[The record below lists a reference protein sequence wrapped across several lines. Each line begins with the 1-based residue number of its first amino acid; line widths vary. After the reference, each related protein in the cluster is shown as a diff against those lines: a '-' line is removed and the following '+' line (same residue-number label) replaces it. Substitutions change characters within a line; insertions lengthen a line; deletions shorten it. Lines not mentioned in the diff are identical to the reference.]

1 MRRLKERHLSLA
13 AVAMLVGCGTG
24 SQPNLAPA
32 GPLVRLLGAHAANAV
47 RGESGRSWFAHAA
60 VSQDLLYVSDPQGM
74 RVIVY
79 SFPYAKVVGVLR
91 GLDSPAG
98 ECVDKAQ
105 NVWITDTYSSELV
118 EYAHGA
124 TKRIA
129 KLADTNQYPID
140 CSIDTLSGNLAVANT
155 ENSSWGQ
162 GSIAIY
168 TGASGTPKVYS
179 FPKLYY
185 PFFLG
190 YDDASNLFIDGE
202 GRGGA
207 FVFGELP
214 AGSSK
219 FTEITLHKTFELAG
233 GVLWDGAYVT
243 VGDEGAGVVYQTTGA
258 AGQIVGTTQLAGAQ
272 NVVQYWIPKLGN
284 GSQHQQ
290 GSKLVGPNLNGA
302 SVMFWKYPSGGQA
315 TKTVDGPNA
324 PFGTAISKPL
334 AKR

>member
-1 MRRLKERHLSLA
+1 MRRLKERFLSLA
-13 AVAMLVGCGTG
+13 GVAMLVGCASG

-32 GPLVRLLGAHAANAV
+32 GPLARLLGPYAANAV
-47 RGESGRSWFAHAA
+47 RDDRGHSWFAHAA
-60 VSQDLLYVSDPQGM
+60 VSENLLYVSDPQGR
-74 RVIVY
+74 RVIIY

-118 EYAHGA
+118 EYAHAG
-124 TKRIA
+124 TKPIA

-140 CSIDTLSGNLAVANT
+140 CSIDTLTGNLAVANT
-155 ENSSWGQ
+155 EDSSEGQ

-168 TGASGTPKVYS
+168 TGARGPPKMYS

-202 GRGGA
+202 GHDGG

-214 AGSSK
+214 AGSGK
-219 FTEITLHKTFELAG
+219 FTKIPLHKAFELAG
-233 GVLWDGAYVT
+233 GVLWDGTYVT
-243 VGDEGAGVVYQTTGA
+243 VGDEAAGVVYQTTGA
-258 AGQIVGTTQLAGAQ
+258 GGQIVGTTQLAGAQ
-272 NVVQYWIPKLGN
+272 NVAQFWIAKLGG
-284 GSQHQQ
+284 GSQTKQI
-290 GSKLVGPNLNGA
+290 SKLVGPNLNGA
-302 SVMFWKYPSGGQA
+302 SVMFWKYPSGGNA
-315 TKTVDGPNA
+315 TKTVDGLEA
-324 PFGTAISKPL
+324 PFGTAISK
-334 AKR
+334 R